1 MRRFLNRPVPYK
13 LGGGSGQDDQL
24 SDPEAAAPRRN
35 EKNQNHKDSPSVFE
49 RPRTRSPRVLRG
61 VFVI

>member
-35 EKNQNHKDSPSVFE
+35 EKNHNHNDSPFCAR
-49 RPRTRSPRVLRG
+49 RPRTRSLRVLRG